1 MEAAQ
6 KKRDTGMKFAH
17 AAAMAA
23 TTALLCLGTPAQAK
37 CADSGN
43 CTHGRIYVK
52 TIKKKSVATTH
63 TRSTRA
69 IAAKPKK
76 TAKIHKVKRTK
87 TAKVA
92 HVKRAKTAKIAQ
104 IKRSKTNKVAAAK
117 TARFR
122 KVTQMKV
129 ALRVPPRANE
139 SSHSSPPGRHA
150 GSSAGVVSMITN
162 MAPQYGVPTWFAL
175 RIAKIESG
183 YNPRL
188 RGRAGEYGVFQIKCP
203 TARGLGFDGDCSGLA
218 DARTNVRWGLEH
230 LSAAVKKSNGNLQL
244 AASKH
249 NGGLGRK
256 TIIQRY
262 VNLVF

>member
-1 MEAAQ
+1 
-6 KKRDTGMKFAH
+6 MKFAQ

-43 CTHGRIYVK
+43 CNHGRVYVK
-52 TIKKKSVATTH
+52 TIKKKSTATTH
-63 TRSTRA
+63 TSSTRA
-69 IAAKPKK
+69 IAVKPKK
-76 TAKIHKVKRTK
+76 TAKIHKVKRSK
-87 TAKVA
+87 TASVKRAKKAKIA
-92 HVKRAKTAKIAQ
+92 HVKRAKST
-104 IKRSKTNKVAAAK
+104 KVAQVK
-117 TARFR
+117 RFR

-129 ALRVPPRANE
+129 AALKIPPRTTE
-139 SSHSSPPGRHA
+139 SSHSSPPNRHA
-150 GSSAGVVSMITN
+150 GSSASVVSMITS

-203 TARGLGFDGDCSGLA
+203 TARGLGFEGDCSGLA

-230 LSAAVKKSNGNLQL
+230 LSQAVKKSNGNLHL

-256 TIIQRY
+256 TIIRKY

>member
-23 TTALLCLGTPAQAK
+23 TTALLCLGTPALAK
-37 CADSGN
+37 CGDSGN
-43 CTHGRIYVK
+43 CNHGRTYVK

-69 IAAKPKK
+69 ITARTKK
-76 TAKIHKVKRTK
+76 TAQVQRVKRTK
-87 TAKVA
+87 TAKIA
-92 HVKRAKTAKIAQ
+92 RLKRAKTT
-104 IKRSKTNKVAAAK
+104 RVAVAK
-117 TARFR
+117 TLRIR

-129 ALRVPPRANE
+129 AALKIPPRTTE
-139 SSHSSPPGRHA
+139 SSHSSPPNRHA
-150 GSSAGVVSMITN
+150 GSSAGVVSMITS

-203 TARGLGFDGDCSGLA
+203 TARGLGFEGDCSGLS
-218 DARTNVRWGLEH
+218 DAHTNVRWGLEH
-230 LSAAVKKSNGNLQL
+230 LSQAVKKSNGNLHL

-256 TIIQRY
+256 TIIRKY

>member
-1 MEAAQ
+1 
-6 KKRDTGMKFAH
+6 MKFAH

-23 TTALLCLGTPAQAK
+23 TTALLCLGTPAQAR
-37 CADSGN
+37 CGDSGTCN
-43 CTHGRIYVK
+43 HGRIYVK
-52 TIKKKSVATTH
+52 TTKSKSVATTT

-69 IAAKPKK
+69 IAAKSRKTATIHRVK
-76 TAKIHKVKRTK
+76 RNKTASVKRARTAKI
-87 TAKVA
+87 A
-92 HVKRAKTAKIAQ
+92 HVKRAKTVKIAQ
-104 IKRSKTNKVAAAK
+104 VK
-117 TARFR
+117 RFR

-129 ALRVPPRANE
+129 AALRIPPRTTE
-139 SSHSSPPGRHA
+139 SSHSSPPTRHA
-150 GSSAGVVSMITN
+150 GSSASVVSMITT

-203 TARGLGFDGDCSGLA
+203 TARGLGFEGDCSGLA
-218 DARTNVRWGLEH
+218 NAHTNVRWGLEH
-230 LSAAVKKSNGNLQL
+230 LSQALKKSNGDLHL

-256 TIIQRY
+256 TIIKKY